1 MSKLGLSPAIKCR
14 FTLTTKN
21 PHDKSISTNELNR
34 QFSHIQINQDWTT
47 DATYIAT
54 NESWLY
60 LTVVMDLF
68 YRTIVDRSMDK
79 NMTEDL
85 VMNALNMTLFRRK
98 IPTTNGIVNHAAVIK

>member
-1 MSKLGLSPAIKCR
+1 
-14 FTLTTKN
+14 
-21 PHDKSISTNELNR
+21 
-34 QFSHIQINQDWTT
+34 
-47 DATYIAT
+47 
-54 NESWLY
+54 
-60 LTVVMDLF
+60 MDLF